1 MTAIENVNAILTLIS
16 VIVTVISIASSIWSF
31 RSAKS
36 ARAINNEVIHAQNT
50 LELKSFVDKFEHE
63 ISLFQDQTRKR
74 QWDKGREINTI
85 ISPFSD
91 VLKDMGKYYLLFE
104 DVHTLEMKVNKLY
117 AYVQQFDRISRKEK
131 NESYYLVLEI
141 SNILHARVQEK
152 TSEVIAGR

>member
-1 MTAIENVNAILTLIS
+1 MTTIENVNAVLTLFS
-16 VIVTVISIASSIWSF
+16 VIVTVISIACSIWSF
-31 RSAKS
+31 QSAKS
-36 ARAINNEVIHAQNT
+36 AYAIKKEVMHTQNAV
-50 LELKSFVDKFEHE
+50 ELKIFVDKFEQE
-63 ISLFQDQTRKR
+63 SSRFQAQTRKK
-74 QWDKGREINTI
+74 QWDKGRDIDTI
-85 ISPFSD
+85 LSPFSD
-91 VLKDMGKYYLLFE
+91 VLKAMGKYYSLFE